1 MIWRGDVNLNTR
13 VRRFP
18 AIQQTFKQSPKIS
31 HETIFTTTGEP
42 YSCWFN
48 QWTKVSSIGFATT
61 DPTVQTP
68 AASTPEV
75 PGPADAIAR

>member
-1 MIWRGDVNLNTR
+1 MICGVTSTSTLEFVDLHRSS
-13 VRRFP
+13 
-18 AIQQTFKQSPKIS
+18 ISFKQSPKIR

-42 YSCWFN
+42 YSCWLN